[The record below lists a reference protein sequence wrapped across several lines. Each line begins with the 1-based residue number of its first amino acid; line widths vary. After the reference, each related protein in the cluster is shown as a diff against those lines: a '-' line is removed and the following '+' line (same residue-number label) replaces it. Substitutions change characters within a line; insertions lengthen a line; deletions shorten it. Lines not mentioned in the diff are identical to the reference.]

1 MDGVLVLL
9 LAVAVGL
16 LVAVLVV
23 VLRGRGGDLGLVQQ
37 QLVEVRTRLD
47 ALAATQQRLPQTV
60 AEGSA
65 AQARSLA
72 DVHERLGRLAE
83 ATTRLESLGRAVA
96 DVEQLLR
103 VPQLR
108 GTLGEFWL
116 EELLR
121 QVFPDRLYEMQ
132 YTFRS
137 GETVDA
143 VIRVGDRLVP
153 VDSKFP
159 LEACRR
165 MLASDGENL
174 DRERRAFT
182 RSIRDRVDEIAD
194 KYIRPDEGTLD
205 FALMYVP
212 AERVYYEAVAGD
224 TNADDPDGP
233 IGYALRRRVIP
244 VSPHTFYAYL
254 AAILH
259 GLRGMHVEQQAKEL
273 VAELGG
279 LRLQLDRF
287 HRSYDLVGRH
297 LDHAAKQYSESERQF
312 VRVDD
317 RLRALTAIEGEMPA
331 ANLGPPAEVDGERNL

>member
-23 VLRGRGGDLGLVQQ
+23 VLRGRNGDLGLVQQ
-37 QLVEVRTRLD
+37 QLVEVRTRLEE
-47 ALAATQQRLPQTV
+47 LSATQQRLPQTV

-72 DVHERLGRLAE
+72 DVHERLGQLAE
-83 ATTRLESLGRAVA
+83 ATSRLESLGRAVA

-103 VPQLR
+103 VPHLR

-121 QVFPDRLYEMQ
+121 QVFPERLYEMQ
-132 YTFRS
+132 YSFRS

-153 VDSKFP
+153 IDSKFP
-159 LEACRR
+159 LDACRR
-165 MLASDGENL
+165 MLASHGDEL
-174 DRERRAFT
+174 ERERRAFI
-182 RSIRDRVDEIAD
+182 RSVRDRVDEIAE

-212 AERVYYEAVAGD
+212 SERVYYEAIAGE
-224 TNADDPDGP
+224 TNADDRRGP
-233 IGYALRRRVIP
+233 IGYALSRGVIP

-254 AAILH
+254 AAVLH
-259 GLRGMHVEQQAKEL
+259 GLRGLHVEQRAKQL
-273 VAELGG
+273 VAELAG
-279 LRLQLDRF
+279 LRIQLERF
-287 HRSYDLVGRH
+287 HRGYDLVGRH
-297 LDHAAKQYSESERQF
+297 LDHAAKQYAESERQF

-317 RLRALTAIEGEMPA
+317 RLQALTGMEGGSLAGEESRVA
-331 ANLGPPAEVDGERNL
+331 ADGERNL